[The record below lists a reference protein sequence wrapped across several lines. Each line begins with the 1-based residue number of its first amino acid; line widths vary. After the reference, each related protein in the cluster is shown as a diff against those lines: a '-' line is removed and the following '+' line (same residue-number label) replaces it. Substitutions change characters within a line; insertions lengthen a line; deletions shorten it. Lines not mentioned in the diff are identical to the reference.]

1 MTMGIRILHTADW
14 QIGKQFESLGAPSD
28 KLAYLRQERFNVV
41 RRIGDL
47 AASENVD
54 AVLVA
59 GDVFGECPVDRR
71 K

>member
-1 MTMGIRILHTADW
+1 
-14 QIGKQFESLGAPSD
+14 
-28 KLAYLRQERFNVV
+28 LRQERFNVV